1 MHPYTFKLSNL
12 IAGVTGQVD
21 RGIDFTVKQISE
33 RQAQPKGTSERPP
46 DMLTKMLDIKDQNP
60 EKYTDWHVIMGA
72 FTNIVAGA
80 DTSWVSLNGI
90 LYHLIKN
97 PESLRKLRQEID
109 DMSAEGT
116 LSNPAKFSETQRMPY
131 LQAVIKEGLRI
142 YPATGL
148 PMWRT
153 VPEPGATLCG
163 KFFPPGVSNTSA
175 FNVLWCTIHK
185 LTRLLT

>member
-1 MHPYTFKLSNL
+1 
-12 IAGVTGQVD
+12 
-21 RGIDFTVKQISE
+21 
-33 RQAQPKGTSERPP
+33 
-46 DMLTKMLDIKDQNP
+46 MLTKLLDTKDQSP

-97 PESLRKLRQEID
+97 PESLQKLRKEID
-109 DMSAEGT
+109 DMSSKGA

-131 LQAVIKEGLRI
+131 LQAVVKEGLRV
-142 YPATGL
+142 YPATGFPL
-148 PMWRT
+148 WRT

-163 KFFPPGVSNTSA
+163 NFFLPGVSSTSVL
-175 FNVLWCTIHK
+175 NVQWCTIHK
-185 LTRLLT
+185 LIRLLT

>member
-1 MHPYTFKLSNL
+1 M
-12 IAGVTGQVD
+12 D
-21 RGIDFTVKQISE
+21 RSIDFTIKQISE
-33 RQAQPKGTSERPP
+33 RQAQPKVTSEGPP
-46 DMLTKMLDIKDQNP
+46 DMLTKLLDTKAQNP

-80 DTSWVSLNGI
+80 DTSWVTLNGI

-109 DMSAEGT
+109 DMSTKGT

-163 KFFPPGVSNTSA
+163 KFFPSGVSNTSA
-175 FNVLWCTIHK
+175 LNVLWRTIHN